1 MRFKL
6 WPWLTF
12 GLLLPGF
19 ASAGPYL
26 NGIEI
31 TPPEGWHIAAQNGTT
46 APPQFLDGFETKHPG
61 NKQLVQN
68 GMAATFLLLDQSVS
82 SNLVKVGSNI
92 MLSYKRIAR
101 DDKELATKAAA
112 YCPNFEKEQR
122 SENRTALECRMKST
136 SHHPYLLMMSRNAK
150 GVTSY
155 SAMFI
160 VTPEKTLLVFGTLI
174 EEPPSAF
181 RSQWDAMLES
191 ISY

>member
-1 MRFKL
+1 MRINL
-6 WPWLTF
+6 RPWLIF

-19 ASAGPYL
+19 VSAGPYL

-31 TPPEGWHIAAQNGTT
+31 TPPKGWHIAAQNGTT

-61 NKQLVQN
+61 TKQLVQS
-68 GMAATFLLLDQSVS
+68 GMAATFLLMDQSVS
-82 SNLVKVGSNI
+82 SNLVRVGSNI

-101 DDKELATKAAA
+101 DDKELATKATA
-112 YCPNFEKEQR
+112 YCPSFEKEQR
-122 SENRTALECRMKST
+122 SENHTALECRMKST
-136 SHHPYLLMMSRNAK
+136 SHHPYLLMMSRNAN

-160 VTPEKTLLVFGTLI
+160 VTPEKTLVVFGTLI
-174 EEPPSAF
+174 EEPPGAF
-181 RSQWDAMLES
+181 RSQWDTMLEG